1 MVWDMGWP
9 SWGQG
14 FASVPAVGAL
24 CLVLMQGFPGLVG
37 NNLTMESDQLSLP
50 ITIGGASGCVMSA
63 ALTATSPSKYPR
75 AILEFV
81 LPALIVTTAYVL
93 LLTGGGEHHTT
104 GDKKGGSRPS
114 TTRGSDYLS
123 LLIPRYVGQSRRA
136 FIGSLLFFLTFLVAA
151 ADAVCPT
158 CGGNLASCDY
168 DTSHTCPA
176 ATVVANNAKV
186 LLGTAAVST
195 MTIAN
200 LLRPRFL
207 RVLGGGMLQRFVAL
221 HRQPEKGTTF
231 EIKRTTKPSEVT
243 AAMQT
248 GRISQIDAATQIQ
261 QVIEEIDQAIDTAGD
276 DAAKALLERE
286 KEKWTDYLKGGFKYV
301 TSATESD
308 GLSGPEGT
316 SVTGS
321 MSLLWANVST
331 FISRGES
338 CDRADVTTV
347 TGRGGGTKATIA
359 YVKTEAEFAACL
371 NLFVMLAIAVSIP
384 AIPLCEFIYL
394 VVHDS
399 VLRRDRTWQFAVVLL
414 VVYLRKIEESGGRI
428 TLAKATEEVHT
439 AAMYEEAERVM
450 PKHYPGVAF
459 FRTRGGTP
467 RAEGPPATPPSTPS
481 PAPRVG
487 GAGPS
492 SVKKPYNGKFT
503 PGGRTCSAFNVG
515 REHQARELFAD
526 GTCKFD
532 HVCDHWVNNKGKAGQ
547 CRNSAGTPG
556 HSRATCDNPHGCD
569 NALP

>member
-1 MVWDMGWP
+1 
-9 SWGQG
+9 
-14 FASVPAVGAL
+14 
-24 CLVLMQGFPGLVG
+24 
-37 NNLTMESDQLSLP
+37 
-50 ITIGGASGCVMSA
+50 
-63 ALTATSPSKYPR
+63 
-75 AILEFV
+75 
-81 LPALIVTTAYVL
+81 
-93 LLTGGGEHHTT
+93 
-104 GDKKGGSRPS
+104 
-114 TTRGSDYLS
+114 
-123 LLIPRYVGQSRRA
+123 
-136 FIGSLLFFLTFLVAA
+136 LFFLTFLVAA

-168 DTSHTCPA
+168 DTSQTCPA

-276 DAAKALLERE
+276 DVAKALLERE

-347 TGRGGGTKATIA
+347 TGKGGGTKATIA
-359 YVKTEAEFAACL
+359 YCQDGGGVCGVSEPVCHVGHRRLYPGHPAVRVHLPRRARLCAPSGSH
-371 NLFVMLAIAVSIP
+371 LASCGRP
-384 AIPLCEFIYL
+384 A
-394 VVHDS
+394 
-399 VLRRDRTWQFAVVLL
+399 RRD

-467 RAEGPPATPPSTPS
+467 RAEGPPA
-481 PAPRVG
+481 
-487 GAGPS
+487 
-492 SVKKPYNGKFT
+492 N
-503 PGGRTCSAFNVG
+503 
-515 REHQARELFAD
+515 Q
-526 GTCKFD
+526 
-532 HVCDHWVNNKGKAGQ
+532 
-547 CRNSAGTPG
+547 
-556 HSRATCDNPHGCD
+556 RA
-569 NALP
+569 

>member
-1 MVWDMGWP
+1 MGWP

-14 FASVPAVGAL
+14 FASLPAVGAL
-24 CLVLMQGFPGLVG
+24 CLVLMQGYPGLVG

-50 ITIGGASGCVMSA
+50 ITVGGASGCVMSA

-93 LLTGGGEHHTT
+93 LLT
-104 GDKKGGSRPS
+104 
-114 TTRGSDYLS
+114 
-123 LLIPRYVGQSRRA
+123 
-136 FIGSLLFFLTFLVAA
+136 
-151 ADAVCPT
+151 DAVCPT

-168 DTSHTCPA
+168 DTSQTCPA

-321 MSLLWANVST
+321 MSLLWANDEVSL
-331 FISRGES
+331 E
-338 CDRADVTTV
+338 
-347 TGRGGGTKATIA
+347 
-359 YVKTEAEFAACL
+359 
-371 NLFVMLAIAVSIP
+371 MLAVRFFWALLLLGLASASALLAPVSRAVAP
-384 AIPLCEFIYL
+384 P
-394 VVHDS
+394 
-399 VLRRDRTWQFAVVLL
+399 R
-414 VVYLRKIEESGGRI
+414 
-428 TLAKATEEVHT
+428 T
-439 AAMYEEAERVM
+439 AAPLMKEAV
-450 PKHYPGVAF
+450 
-459 FRTRGGTP
+459 TRIEIEAIV
-467 RAEGPPATPPSTPS
+467 RF
-481 PAPRVG
+481 
-487 GAGPS
+487 
-492 SVKKPYNGKFT
+492 K
-503 PGGRTCSAFNVG
+503 
-515 REHQARELFAD
+515 
-526 GTCKFD
+526 
-532 HVCDHWVNNKGKAGQ
+532 
-547 CRNSAGTPG
+547 
-556 HSRATCDNPHGCD
+556 RATNQVGHLRILRNRKTFENNHDKKIRKKKE
-569 NALP
+569 ALMRAARARRSRRAQERL